1 MQKSDKELRRES
13 RRDARSK
20 KALNYLWSFTAIY
33 IFLAIVTSVAEY
45 TLLSE
50 VTNIWLVFAILRY
63 LLFFILIAFIIRYLV
78 VNKRVYQE
86 LFSRAMKDE
95 EERLAKIKASMT
107 PAEWEAYKLQM
118 ENNRLLRDL
127 KRRGPSTTTTTTYG
141 FSEDS

>member
-1 MQKSDKELRRES
+1 MQKSDKELRREA
-13 RRDARSK
+13 RRDVRSK
-20 KALNYLWSFTAIY
+20 RALNHGWGFTAIY
-33 IFLAIVTSVAEY
+33 IFVSIITSVAEY
-45 TLLSE
+45 TLLRE
-50 VTNIWLVFAILRY
+50 VSNIWLVFAILRY
-63 LLFFILIAFIIRYLV
+63 LLFFVLIALIIRYLV

-86 LFSRAMKDE
+86 LLSKAMKDE

>member
-20 KALNYLWSFTAIY
+20 KALNYLWRFTAIY

-63 LLFFILIAFIIRYLV
+63 LLFFILIALIIRYLV

-86 LFSRAMKDE
+86 LFSRTMKDE